1 MDNVDHVRPLE
12 RRVSYR
18 ISRIHGRINAQ
29 AARIL
34 SDAADISLSQ
44 WRILVMVAAD
54 ADGEISATEIVRRA
68 KIDKAM
74 VSRAIK
80 SLSAAD
86 LVQVVVSE
94 ADQRLHKVRM
104 TDAGRARFEKALP
117 HMLARQDGLM
127 APFDEEEEQQL
138 FRLLAKL
145 EDAILAMEDE
155 TAQQTAAE

>member
-1 MDNVDHVRPLE
+1 
-12 RRVSYR
+12 
-18 ISRIHGRINAQ
+18 
-29 AARIL
+29 
-34 SDAADISLSQ
+34 
-44 WRILVMVAAD
+44 MVAAD
-54 ADGEISATEIVRRA
+54 PDGEISATEVVRRA